1 MRKHKNKEEKI
12 VLEKKQK
19 KYLTK
24 RLKCAIIQSKEE
36 NLEKRHV
43 HQFNWKQ

>member
-19 KYLTK
+19 KYL
-24 RLKCAIIQSKEE
+24 
-36 NLEKRHV
+36 
-43 HQFNWKQ
+43 QFCTLSDILREL